1 MQFLKVSTKP
11 VIAEGSVMYN
21 NRDRINNR
29 IRLKKSI
36 LQYFG
41 LGKEPTL
48 CYRTE
53 IYPNFDDL
61 SKRIEELR
69 KEGTL
74 PVLFFL
80 QK

>member
-1 MQFLKVSTKP
+1 MQSLKFYTKP
-11 VIAEGSVMYN
+11 LIAEGPIMYN

-29 IRLKKSI
+29 LRLKKSI
-36 LQYFG
+36 LQAFG
-41 LGKEPTL
+41 LGKEPQL
-48 CYRTE
+48 CYKAE

-61 SKRIEELR
+61 IKRIEELR

-74 PVLFFL
+74 PILFFL